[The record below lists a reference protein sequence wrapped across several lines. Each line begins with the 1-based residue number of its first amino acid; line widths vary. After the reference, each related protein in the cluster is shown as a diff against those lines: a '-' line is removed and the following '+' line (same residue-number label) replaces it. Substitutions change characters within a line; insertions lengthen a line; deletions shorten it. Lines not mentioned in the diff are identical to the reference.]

1 MIGEI
6 LSLEEI
12 EYFKN
17 NKDQITEELLK
28 LLRSKGDLGKKIALQ
43 ILDTEQDNEKYYLDA
58 FGNRISYNGDRALK
72 KAFTSM
78 ALADIHIKE
87 IENCKNNIN
96 HFIDNYV
103 QIMTKKGTNF
113 PELRE
118 YQKDFIKILD
128 NPENENIISL
138 QGRQCIRG
146 NTVVTINNKNVT
158 IEELFNSN
166 NIENIEDSKFIA
178 SVYPSN
184 SFIKTDVGNIKIKA
198 QHKTIKYDIILI
210 KTKNH
215 YLECAEQHVLIDKNY
230 NEIYAINSLD
240 KDIITETGL
249 EKVLEVKN
257 LNIKENCYDLELEKH
272 HLYFSNGFL
281 SHNSGKSVTVGEY
294 LTYKFNFFKDVT
306 IGICANRAS
315 MAREVLDKVRKM
327 FITIPMWMKIGVV
340 TWNKGSLESE
350 KKSRILT
357 DATSGDSFRGFSC
370 NIILI
375 DECVE
380 YNETIILQFN
390 NKNLTIKI
398 GDFYKIYDKNIK
410 YKVKT
415 SNGFKKFDDI
425 KETYSKENIKIY
437 FDNNS
442 IIVTPNHKFYIN
454 NSFVYAKD
462 LKIND
467 EILFN
472 NNIEKITKIE
482 KDVSC
487 SNKFYDLINVDAGH
501 HYNASGFEVSN
512 CAFINSNMFNEFM
525 DSVAPSQSALSFK
538 QMIMISTANGRNH
551 FYDFWKDASEDIKTS
566 KNGFVKFEVNWR
578 DVPRFDAKG
587 NKLEPDE
594 FRNITIKKLG
604 SVYFEQNYG
613 NSFIGSSTTLIPGE
627 ILGKY
632 NAKDPEFRYQPGLN
646 VFEEVQPQ
654 HKYILGVDPA
664 KDGLDYFAVQVLDI
678 TNLNFKQVAAA
689 KLQIDYLSMPEI
701 LVEWAQR
708 FNNALLVI
716 ENNEGA
722 GQSIADTIFRDYEY
736 ENMYFDLKKEKDKD
750 KSRKKYPGF
759 RTTKVTRDLLLQT
772 MKVLAQENKLLVQD
786 KETINEL
793 WDFKLINGKYQ
804 ADDGKHDDTVMA
816 LALCLVP
823 FINIKNFED
832 MKEVIKAIKSKDT
845 SEDFDD
851 LIVLGSFDDFIDEET
866 PKNYEYITNS

>member
-1 MIGEI
+1 MIVEI

-17 NKDQITEELLK
+17 NKDQITEELLD

-138 QGRQCIRG
+138 QGRQ
-146 NTVVTINNKNVT
+146 
-158 IEELFNSN
+158 
-166 NIENIEDSKFIA
+166 
-178 SVYPSN
+178 
-184 SFIKTDVGNIKIKA
+184 
-198 QHKTIKYDIILI
+198 
-210 KTKNH
+210 
-215 YLECAEQHVLIDKNY
+215 
-230 NEIYAINSLD
+230 
-240 KDIITETGL
+240 
-249 EKVLEVKN
+249 
-257 LNIKENCYDLELEKH
+257 
-272 HLYFSNGFL
+272 
-281 SHNSGKSVTVGEY
+281 SGKSVTVGEY

-375 DECVE
+375 DE
-380 YNETIILQFN
+380 
-390 NKNLTIKI
+390 
-398 GDFYKIYDKNIK
+398 
-410 YKVKT
+410 
-415 SNGFKKFDDI
+415 
-425 KETYSKENIKIY
+425 
-437 FDNNS
+437 
-442 IIVTPNHKFYIN
+442 
-454 NSFVYAKD
+454 
-462 LKIND
+462 
-467 EILFN
+467 
-472 NNIEKITKIE
+472 
-482 KDVSC
+482 
-487 SNKFYDLINVDAGH
+487 
-501 HYNASGFEVSN
+501 

-632 NAKDPEFRYQPGLN
+632 NTKDPEFRYQPGLN

-845 SEDFDD
+845 SEYFDD

-866 PKNYEYITNS
+866 PKNYEYITNSGYY

>member
-138 QGRQCIRG
+138 QGRQ
-146 NTVVTINNKNVT
+146 
-158 IEELFNSN
+158 
-166 NIENIEDSKFIA
+166 
-178 SVYPSN
+178 
-184 SFIKTDVGNIKIKA
+184 
-198 QHKTIKYDIILI
+198 
-210 KTKNH
+210 
-215 YLECAEQHVLIDKNY
+215 
-230 NEIYAINSLD
+230 
-240 KDIITETGL
+240 
-249 EKVLEVKN
+249 
-257 LNIKENCYDLELEKH
+257 
-272 HLYFSNGFL
+272 
-281 SHNSGKSVTVGEY
+281 SGKSVTVGEY

-375 DECVE
+375 DE
-380 YNETIILQFN
+380 
-390 NKNLTIKI
+390 
-398 GDFYKIYDKNIK
+398 
-410 YKVKT
+410 
-415 SNGFKKFDDI
+415 
-425 KETYSKENIKIY
+425 
-437 FDNNS
+437 
-442 IIVTPNHKFYIN
+442 
-454 NSFVYAKD
+454 
-462 LKIND
+462 
-467 EILFN
+467 
-472 NNIEKITKIE
+472 
-482 KDVSC
+482 
-487 SNKFYDLINVDAGH
+487 
-501 HYNASGFEVSN
+501 

-632 NAKDPEFRYQPGLN
+632 NTKDPEFRYQPGLN

-832 MKEVIKAIKSKDT
+832 MKEVIKAIKSKDI

-866 PKNYEYITNS
+866 PKNYEYITNSGYY

>member
-1 MIGEI
+1 MNSKYLIKTTNGFKEFDGI
-6 LSLEEI
+6 VKSQYKEGLKI
-12 EYFKN
+12 YFDDNSFISVTKNHRFVDKELKLAQDLRVNDIIN
-17 NKDQITEELLK
+17 NK
-28 LLRSKGDLGKKIALQ
+28 KI
-43 ILDTEQDNEKYYLDA
+43 
-58 FGNRISYNGDRALK
+58 
-72 KAFTSM
+72 
-78 ALADIHIKE
+78 
-87 IENCKNNIN
+87 
-96 HFIDNYV
+96 
-103 QIMTKKGTNF
+103 
-113 PELRE
+113 
-118 YQKDFIKILD
+118 IKI
-128 NPENENIISL
+128 ENIISEFYDPF
-138 QGRQCIRG
+138 GVHG
-146 NTVVTINNKNVT
+146 DNTYLVNGLNN
-158 IEELFNSN
+158 
-166 NIENIEDSKFIA
+166 
-178 SVYPSN
+178 
-184 SFIKTDVGNIKIKA
+184 
-198 QHKTIKYDIILI
+198 
-210 KTKNH
+210 
-215 YLECAEQHVLIDKNY
+215 
-230 NEIYAINSLD
+230 
-240 KDIITETGL
+240 
-249 EKVLEVKN
+249 
-257 LNIKENCYDLELEKH
+257 
-272 HLYFSNGFL
+272 
-281 SHNSGKSVTVGEY
+281 HN
-294 LTYKFNFFKDVT
+294 
-306 IGICANRAS
+306 
-315 MAREVLDKVRKM
+315 
-327 FITIPMWMKIGVV
+327 
-340 TWNKGSLESE
+340 
-350 KKSRILT
+350 
-357 DATSGDSFRGFSC
+357 C

-375 DECVE
+375 DE
-380 YNETIILQFN
+380 
-390 NKNLTIKI
+390 
-398 GDFYKIYDKNIK
+398 
-410 YKVKT
+410 
-415 SNGFKKFDDI
+415 
-425 KETYSKENIKIY
+425 
-437 FDNNS
+437 
-442 IIVTPNHKFYIN
+442 
-454 NSFVYAKD
+454 
-462 LKIND
+462 
-467 EILFN
+467 
-472 NNIEKITKIE
+472 
-482 KDVSC
+482 
-487 SNKFYDLINVDAGH
+487 
-501 HYNASGFEVSN
+501 

-654 HKYILGVDPA
+654 HKYIIGVDPA

-851 LIVLGSFDDFIDEET
+851 LIVLGSFDDFIDEELLKIMNT
-866 PKNYEYITNS
+866 